1 MRCHINPYGLTTM
14 LCVQIYNFKK
24 NSAIYIIGLHFST
37 YAARLVTSLLK
48 KRVVTEVD
56 IFS

>member
-1 MRCHINPYGLTTM
+1 MRCHINPYGLMAM
-14 LCVQIYNFKK
+14 LCVQMYYFKK
-24 NSAIYIIGLHFST
+24 NSAIYIIGIHFST

-48 KRVVTEVD
+48 KKVVTEVD